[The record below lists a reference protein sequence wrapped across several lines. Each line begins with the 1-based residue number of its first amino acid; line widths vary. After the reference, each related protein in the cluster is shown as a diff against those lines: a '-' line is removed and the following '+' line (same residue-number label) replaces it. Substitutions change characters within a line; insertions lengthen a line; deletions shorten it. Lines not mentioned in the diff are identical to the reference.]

1 MINKIKSIFFNKNFL
16 TFCIIGAIAYL
27 IHQSVYLI
35 YTKGFKF
42 YDDKYH
48 LISTGIAF
56 VIASVFT
63 YIANAKFTYN
73 RKVDSSSAIKSCI
86 VFIIKFIITEGLSL
100 GIMALMNG
108 LFNSDDL
115 IYKLVD
121 IMLPLI
127 LTCITLVLQFFAFN
141 VIFKNSKAVNI
152 E

>member
-16 TFCIIGAIAYL
+16 SFCIIGGIAYL
-27 IHQSVYLI
+27 IHQSIYLI

-56 VIASVFT
+56 IIASIFT
-63 YIANAKFTYN
+63 YIANARFTYN
-73 RKVDSSSAIKSCI
+73 SKVDSSSALKSCI

-100 GIMALMNG
+100 GIMAIMNSF
-108 LFNSDDL
+108 FNSDDI

-127 LTCITLVLQFFAFN
+127 LTCITLVLQFLAFN
-141 VIFKNSKAVNI
+141 VIFNNNKVQNI
-152 E
+152 K